1 LKAPPLKLFTPTK
14 TFSPAKFFQKPPKTT
29 QTPKHMYSMDHTKQS
44 IGNPALLLLFFSG
57 LFFLFFWSSSYRNP
71 FVAFQKDSICTLSNT
86 VSFSSYSSI
95 HSACRAQSNSNL
107 PVKLTLSFLQTTI
120 YAPQDDLEEA
130 LSKASMA
137 NKTVI
142 IAIINKAYAAQDIKA
157 DTTMLDLFLESFWLG
172 EDTRPLLDHLLL
184 VAVDQTA
191 YDRCL
196 FRRLNCYRLETD
208 GVDFGGEK
216 IYMSDDFIKMM
227 WRRTHFVLEVLN
239 RGYNF
244 IFTVRHRALS
254 LLQFAKHRIFVYCR

>member
-1 LKAPPLKLFTPTK
+1 
-14 TFSPAKFFQKPPKTT
+14 
-29 QTPKHMYSMDHTKQS
+29 
-44 IGNPALLLLFFSG
+44 
-57 LFFLFFWSSSYRNP
+57 
-71 FVAFQKDSICTLSNT
+71 
-86 VSFSSYSSI
+86 
-95 HSACRAQSNSNL
+95 
-107 PVKLTLSFLQTTI
+107 LQTTI
-120 YAPQDDLEEA
+120 YGAQDDLEEA

-142 IAIINKAYAAQDIKA
+142 ITIINKAYAEQDIKA

-196 FRRLNCYRLETD
+196 FRGLNCYRLETD

-216 IYMSDDFIKMM
+216 IFMSDDFIKMM
-227 WRRTHFVLEVLN
+227 WRRTHFLSQVLN

-244 IFTVRHRALS
+244 IFTVRTS
-254 LLQFAKHRIFVYCR
+254 P